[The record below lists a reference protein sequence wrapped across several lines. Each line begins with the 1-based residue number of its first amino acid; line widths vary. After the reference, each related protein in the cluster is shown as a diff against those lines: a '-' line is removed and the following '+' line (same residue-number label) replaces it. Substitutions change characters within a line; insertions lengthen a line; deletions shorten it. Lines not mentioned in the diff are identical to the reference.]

1 MRKLSYS
8 LDTAHLS
15 RIKAQIVPTLFTNHQ
30 FNLIEKKFQNKKMTS
45 SENNEFSRT
54 ISKKMKAIHA
64 LMEKEDIFVYSKER
78 IRKDRLLLARQYL
91 RRFSR
96 IFRNKPIFI
105 TGSFLYQ
112 EKYNDI
118 DIFVISKYDKKDYQE
133 GKFHINYLSEEVY
146 GSLFLRSASKL
157 CISTK
162 KMELHGMREDLNQ
175 DTFISLY
182 QELRNDINTKF
193 LGIKKTLREF
203 LLQAAYFSNLPL
215 PASDEL
221 AAQINAIL
229 RIKEPSKIIQKIFVQ
244 AMILGFPV
252 KRTVEDMREMV
263 SSYKE
268 VMREYP
274 QHKEHYLD
282 LIEGFQEVIA
292 LAG

>member
-1 MRKLSYS
+1 
-8 LDTAHLS
+8 
-15 RIKAQIVPTLFTNHQ
+15 
-30 FNLIEKKFQNKKMTS
+30 
-45 SENNEFSRT
+45 
-54 ISKKMKAIHA
+54 
-64 LMEKEDIFVYSKER
+64 
-78 IRKDRLLLARQYL
+78 
-91 RRFSR
+91 
-96 IFRNKPIFI
+96 RNKHIFI
-105 TGSFLYQ
+105 TGSFLCQ

-157 CISTK
+157 CLSTK